1 MYQDIFNSATIEGMV
16 AAPGSKWHRDPPDV
30 IPLWL
35 AEPDFPVAM
44 EIKKALLNAV
54 QDEDLFYNGDIPAR
68 TAMSEKINRV
78 NGLNTTIEDIMI
90 TQGVTPGMWVA
101 LRHATNEGDDVVVTN
116 PMYGPFFNAVN
127 VTNCK
132 QLHWNL
138 SYEEGYKFDIEELK
152 KLITPRTKLIF
163 VCNPHNPCGR
173 RMTEEELKGIAD
185 VAVDHNIE
193 VFSDDLHEDIIFD
206 GKKHITLASLNPE
219 IEALTMTSWGFSKT
233 FCVAGLQIGYLCS
246 TNKEVMADIR
256 KQASGAMR
264 GTSTLSKAAVPV
276 MCSTK
281 LDWWRRDIMTHYHK
295 TRELAYK
302 RLDEMGISYPKLEA
316 TYLMYPKFDW
326 GMTCAEI
333 DEFLF
338 KEARVRL
345 SQGTNFGSNGEGH
358 MRMSI
363 ASSMGIMTEAFDR
376 MEKAVSKLK

>member
-1 MYQDIFNSATIEGMV
+1 
-16 AAPGSKWHRDPPDV
+16 
-30 IPLWL
+30 
-35 AEPDFPVAM
+35 
-44 EIKKALLNAV
+44 
-54 QDEDLFYNGDIPAR
+54 
-68 TAMSEKINRV
+68 
-78 NGLNTTIEDIMI
+78 
-90 TQGVTPGMWVA
+90 
-101 LRHATNEGDDVVVTN
+101 
-116 PMYGPFFNAVN
+116 
-127 VTNCK
+127 
-132 QLHWNL
+132 
-138 SYEEGYKFDIEELK
+138 
-152 KLITPRTKLIF
+152 
-163 VCNPHNPCGR
+163 
-173 RMTEEELKGIAD
+173 
-185 VAVDHNIE
+185 
-193 VFSDDLHEDIIFD
+193 
-206 GKKHITLASLNPE
+206 
-219 IEALTMTSWGFSKT
+219 
-233 FCVAGLQIGYLCS
+233 
-246 TNKEVMADIR
+246 MADIR